1 MTGEE
6 LTTRRDSVWQAT
18 RLKNRL
24 ASSLWAFLLETSNSP
39 LSTKRGLATYE
50 LAGEVG
56 LLEMRELSFLTPG

>member
-1 MTGEE
+1 MASVDLNE
-6 LTTRRDSVWQAT
+6 LGSE
-18 RLKNRL
+18 